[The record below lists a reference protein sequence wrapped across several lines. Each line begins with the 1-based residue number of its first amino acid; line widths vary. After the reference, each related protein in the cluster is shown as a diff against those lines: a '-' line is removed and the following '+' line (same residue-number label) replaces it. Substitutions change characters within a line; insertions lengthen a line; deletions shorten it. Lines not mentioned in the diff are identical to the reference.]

1 MATETDRLPGLREFV
16 SLTGRKRDLEAEL
29 RQVQDRLNEL
39 EPGLVDMLVE
49 EGIQRT
55 TVDGYTAYLQ
65 EDVWASP
72 LDGNIAGLCAAL
84 KVAGFGDMVAETVNR
99 QTLSAWVRERR
110 KDGEPLPPAVEPV
123 ISIIAGYRLRAKK
136 SV

>member
-1 MATETDRLPGLREFV
+1 MATETERLPGLHLFV
-16 SLTGRKRDLEAEL
+16 YFTGRKRELEAEL

-39 EPGLVDMLVE
+39 EPGLVDMFSE

-65 EDVWASP
+65 EEVWASP
-72 LDGNIAGLCAAL
+72 LNGDIAALCAAL
-84 KVAGFGDMVAETVNR
+84 KEAGFGDMVAETVNR
-99 QTLSAWVRERR
+99 QTLSAWVREHR

-123 ISIIAGYRLRAKK
+123 ISVTAGYRLRAKK